1 MNDRANES
9 IARRVY
15 GKQTVLTNALTRW
28 RFSKGKGNRSQPTE
42 DRDNWWLFRL
52 SKGSNFQARLANSI
66 ENRLAIIT
74 ASQSLFLLYRIYLHQ
89 APSGGK
95 KLQLL
100 LHRERLVCEF
110 SSMRKRSFRSGR
122 LEKCGQRQ
130 VYVINVNAR
139 KQVQNWRKWTQCVLV
154 VAALLYTWSRFPWSS
169 PGRTPTLPSFRARM
183 HDSRKDRTPSFN
195 KSHLPSTLICL
206 GKRNISTVL
215 SNSRRDITFDS
226 CSFSSF
232 CFNSDSTVQNIV
244 QRRVYSYYEKL
255 RDQNYF

>member
-1 MNDRANES
+1 MVIWSFVYPRVLIFERES
-9 IARRVY
+9 PCY
-15 GKQTVLTNALTRW
+15 N
-28 RFSKGKGNRSQPTE
+28 
-42 DRDNWWLFRL
+42 
-52 SKGSNFQARLANSI
+52 
-66 ENRLAIIT
+66 
-74 ASQSLFLLYRIYLHQ
+74 YRIAITVFIVSNLFTV
-89 APSGGK
+89 APSGGT
-95 KLQLL
+95 KLRLL

-110 SSMRKRSFRSGR
+110 SSMRKRSFRSGQR
-122 LEKCGQRQ
+122 EKCGQRQ

-206 GKRNISTVL
+206 GKRNISAVL

-226 CSFSSF
+226 CSISSQATRF
-232 CFNSDSTVQNIV
+232 VLIPTRWFKILCNDETLREITRSKLFLRLETNSNEICTVIRGAKVEIV
-244 QRRVYSYYEKL
+244 
-255 RDQNYF
+255 